1 MNTTRSVET
10 IQPNILVVDD
20 DPYLLMAI
28 GQTLTLNGYSV
39 DTFTSPVE
47 ALAKQKKSS
56 YAAIVTDIKMPAM
69 DGLQFLTHV
78 RADDPELPVIMIT
91 GHGDI
96 ALAVTAIKSGA
107 YDFLQKPVDED
118 VLSACLFR
126 AVEKR
131 RLVVE
136 NRRLNDS
143 LAEQR
148 QDLTKF
154 YGLIGNHP
162 AMHRLYDI
170 IKAVAGEIDPVMIHG
185 ETGTGKELVARAIH
199 EIGDRAGQPFVAINM
214 GAMPAEMIESEL
226 FGHAKGAFTGALQR
240 KIGKF
245 EHAGEG
251 TLFLDEICS
260 MPIGL
265 QGKLL
270 RALESRVVIPLGS
283 NTEIPFKARIVAATN
298 KNLQKEV
305 DKETFRQDL
314 FFRLNV
320 LPVHIQPLRE
330 RRQDIPLLVEFFRQ
344 EYAYGKMSAPAP
356 FRPETLREIM
366 NNSWP
371 GNVRELRNHVRRL
384 CILGGLEDQKGG
396 EENVILPVRD
406 NKCLSLKE
414 FMDRTEKNFII
425 GILRETKGQAAIA
438 HTRLGIS
445 RKSFYD
451 KIGKYGIDLSEFR
464 NVEKADFV
472 KLG

>member
-1 MNTTRSVET
+1 MNMTRTTDNDE
-10 IQPNILVVDD
+10 PNILVVDD

-28 GQTLTLNGYSV
+28 GQTLTLSGYSV
-39 DTFTSPVE
+39 DTFTSPLE
-47 ALAKQKKSS
+47 SLEKLKKTT
-56 YAAIVTDIKMPAM
+56 YAAIISDIKMPVM
-69 DGLQFLTHV
+69 DGLQFLSHV
-78 RADDPELPVIMIT
+78 RAVDLELPVIMIT

-118 VLSACLFR
+118 VLNACLVR

-131 RLVVE
+131 RLVLE
-136 NRRLNDS
+136 NRRLSTS
-143 LAEQR
+143 LVEQR
-148 QDLTKF
+148 QDLTRF

-170 IKAVAGEIDPVMIHG
+170 IKAVAVESDPVMIHG
-185 ETGTGKELVARAIH
+185 EPGTGKELVARAIH
-199 EIGDRAGQPFVAINM
+199 EIGSRADRPFVAINM
-214 GAMPAEMIESEL
+214 GAMPMEMMESEL

-240 KIGKF
+240 KVGKF
-245 EHAGEG
+245 EYAGEG

-260 MPIGL
+260 LPIGL

-270 RALESRVVIPLGS
+270 RALEARVVSPLGS
-283 NTEIPFKARIVAATN
+283 NTEVPFKARIIAATN
-298 KNLQKEV
+298 KDLEKEI
-305 DKETFRQDL
+305 DKENFRQDL

-344 EYAYGKMSAPAP
+344 EYAYGKMIAPAP
-356 FRPETLREIM
+356 FSPEIFREIM
-366 NNSWP
+366 NLPWP

-384 CILGGLEDQKGG
+384 CILGGLEEHRDSSEKYDSVTL
-396 EENVILPVRD
+396 EDKPLP
-406 NKCLSLKE
+406 LKE
-414 FMDRTEKNFII
+414 FMDRTEKDYIV
-425 GILRETKGQAAIA
+425 GVLRETDGQAALA

-464 NVEKADFV
+464 KTEKGGQNKV
-472 KLG
+472 G

>member
-1 MNTTRSVET
+1 MNTTCIAET
-10 IQPNILVVDD
+10 AQPNILVVDD

-28 GQTLTLNGYSV
+28 GQTLTLSGYSV
-39 DTFTSPVE
+39 DTFTSPLE
-47 ALAKQKKSS
+47 ALEKQKKTT
-56 YAAIVTDIKMPAM
+56 YAAIISDIKMPAM

-78 RADDPELPVIMIT
+78 RAGDPELPVIMIT

-118 VLSACLFR
+118 VLNACLVR

-131 RLVVE
+131 RLVLE
-136 NRRLNDS
+136 NRRLNTS
-143 LAEQR
+143 LVEQR
-148 QDLTKF
+148 HDLTRF

-170 IKAVAGEIDPVMIHG
+170 IKAVAEESDPVMIHG

-199 EIGDRAGQPFVAINM
+199 QIGSRAAQPFVAINM
-214 GAMPAEMIESEL
+214 GAMPTEMIESEL
-226 FGHAKGAFTGALQR
+226 FGHAKGAFTGAVRR

-245 EHAGEG
+245 EYAGEG

-260 MPIGL
+260 LPIGL

-270 RALESRVVIPLGS
+270 RALEARVVSPLGS
-283 NTEIPFKARIVAATN
+283 NTEIPFKARIIAATN
-298 KNLQKEV
+298 KDLEKEIA
-305 DKETFRQDL
+305 KENFRQDL

-320 LPVHIQPLRE
+320 LPVRIQPLRE

-344 EYAYGKMSAPAP
+344 EYAYGKMAAPAP
-356 FRPETLREIM
+356 FSGEILREIM
-366 NNSWP
+366 HNPWP

-384 CILGGLEDQKGG
+384 CILGGLEEQKEG
-396 EENVILPVRD
+396 EGEKELAARQECRPP
-406 NKCLSLKE
+406 LKE
-414 FMDRTEKNFII
+414 FMDATEKEYILEV
-425 GILRETKGQAAIA
+425 LRETLGQAAVA
-438 HTRLGIS
+438 HIRMGIS

-451 KIGKYGIDLSEFR
+451 KIAKYEIDLNEFR
-464 NVEKADFV
+464 KSEKTIPSRH
-472 KLG
+472 

>member
-1 MNTTRSVET
+1 MNMTRLPET
-10 IQPNILVVDD
+10 SEPNILVVDD

-28 GQTLTLNGYSV
+28 GQTLTLSGYSV
-39 DTFTSPVE
+39 DTFTSPLE
-47 ALAKQKKSS
+47 ALEKQKTTT
-56 YAAIVTDIKMPAM
+56 YAAIISDIKMPGM

-78 RADDPELPVIMIT
+78 RAHDPELPVIMIT

-118 VLSACLFR
+118 VLNACLVR

-131 RLVVE
+131 RLIVE
-136 NRRLNDS
+136 NRRLSES

-148 QDLTKF
+148 QDLTRF

-170 IKAVAGEIDPVMIHG
+170 IKAVAAESDPVMIHG

-199 EIGDRAGQPFVAINM
+199 EIGARAQQPFVALNM
-214 GAMPAEMIESEL
+214 GAMPTEMIESEL
-226 FGHAKGAFTGALQR
+226 FGHVKGAFTGALQR

-245 EHAGEG
+245 EYAGEG

-260 MPIGL
+260 LPIGL

-270 RALESRVVIPLGS
+270 RALEARMIIPLGS
-283 NTEIPFKARIVAATN
+283 NTEVPFKARIIAATN
-298 KNLQKEV
+298 KDLKKEIE
-305 DKETFRQDL
+305 KEAFRQDL
-314 FFRLNV
+314 YFRLNV
-320 LPVHIQPLRE
+320 LPVLIQPLRE

-344 EYAYGKMSAPAP
+344 EYAYGKMQAPAQ
-356 FRPETLREIM
+356 FSAETINEIM
-366 NNSWP
+366 HHPWP

-384 CILGGLEDQKGG
+384 CILGGLEEQK
-396 EENVILPVRD
+396 EEEDKGPVPRQDHGRLP
-406 NKCLSLKE
+406 LKE
-414 FMDRTEKNFII
+414 FMDHTEKEYII
-425 GILRETKGQAAIA
+425 EVLRETEGQAALA

-451 KIGKYGIDLSEFR
+451 KIGKYGINLSEFR
-464 NVEKADFV
+464 K
-472 KLG
+472 